1 MKNTFCLILISLY
14 FLLFSA
20 CKKEMIPVQW
30 TQKVIKSDYEWRGIQ
45 FFDAQNGVIVGGK
58 TWSGG
63 YALRT
68 HDGGTTWQFDSVQ
81 QWGLYGLSRDS
92 KPQNTEGGACFTI
105 GISGQVFEQ
114 KKKDSTFSKVGNPFW
129 RWFHDIAVR
138 GERVVAVGGE
148 GWKSG
153 VLATF
158 QKSRFTSARMDTF
171 PQELESV
178 AFADDSVVV
187 AVGYGLILRSTG
199 GGITWSPVKKWDTD
213 FYSSICF
220 PSEKIGYIVGYSGEI
235 LKTTDGG
242 ATWLRLQSPNNYKP
256 KRFNTVFFTDILRGG
271 ICGDNGVFWRTI
283 DGGETWQVVENLPKV
298 NFYDVFMREN
308 EGWLVGNGGT
318 IVKFSF

>member
-1 MKNTFCLILISLY
+1 MKNTFFLLPITFF

-20 CKKEMIPVQW
+20 CKKEKIPLQW
-30 TQKVIKSDYEWRGIQ
+30 TQKIIKPDYEWRGVQ
-45 FFDAQNGVIVGGK
+45 FFDAQNGIIVGGK

-68 HDGGTTWQFDSVQ
+68 HDGGTTWQHDSVQ
-81 QWGLYGLSRDS
+81 QWNLYGLSRDS
-92 KPQNTEGGACFTI
+92 KPSNSEGGACFTI

-138 GERVVAVGGE
+138 GERVIAVGGE

-153 VLATF
+153 VLANFKIGHQT
-158 QKSRFTSARMDTF
+158 TARMDTF

-187 AVGYGLILRSTG
+187 AVGYGLILRSTNG
-199 GGITWSPVKKWDTD
+199 GTSWSPLKKWDSD
-213 FYSSICF
+213 FYHSICF

-242 ATWLRLQSPNNYKP
+242 ETWSQLQSPNSYKP
-256 KRFNTVFFTDILRGG
+256 KRFNTVFFTDILRGV
-271 ICGDNGVFWRTI
+271 ICGDNGTLWRTT
-283 DGGETWQVVENLPKV
+283 DGGETWQIADNLPKV
-298 NFYDVFMREN
+298 NFFDVFLREN
-308 EGWLVGNGGT
+308 DGWLVGNGGT
-318 IVKFSF
+318 VVTFSF